1 MVYVIHTAKG
11 LNDLLN
17 VTTSPSELWLN
28 GEVASSDHASQL
40 RAAGWNVT
48 IWTHRFEPTDQKQLA
63 NALTTVREHHSN
75 KTIWVEQP

>member
-17 VTTSPSELWLN
+17 EAANPSELWLN
-28 GEVASSDHASQL
+28 GEVAISDHVSQL
-40 RAAGWNVT
+40 RATGWNVT

-63 NALTTVREHHSN
+63 NALTTVREHHPN
-75 KTIWVEQP
+75 KTIWLEQP